1 MEQHRFPKRSTSHG
15 TLRGGYGYHGRPS
28 PRPSSSHPVRPF
40 HKPLRSVNEN
50 SSLLPSPGALESML
64 KTTTETGDIGIFS
77 IKPITT
83 PRRRGTF
90 SDMGQSLQPQPRP
103 RRSVDELYGHYHRNR
118 DTTSELL
125 SMYTCDSQRS
135 FRSDLSPASTEE
147 PGLRSVSMTTYGS
160 RGPPRHGSITTLQSQ
175 GSGSSQLQRP
185 RSPFPYPTRLK
196 RPGVRPVSPALT
208 DTGLVDYSRMVEID
222 RISLVRNHRVHPN
235 VSAI

>member
-1 MEQHRFPKRSTSHG
+1 MEHHRFPRRSISHG
-15 TLRGGYGYHGRPS
+15 TLRGGYAYHGRPS
-28 PRPSSSHPVRPF
+28 PSPGPSHHVRPL

-77 IKPITT
+77 IKPITSS
-83 PRRRGTF
+83 RRRGTF
-90 SDMGQSLQPQPRP
+90 SDMGQSLRPQPRP

-118 DTTSELL
+118 YPGNRDTTSELL

-135 FRSDLSPASTEE
+135 FPSNLSLTSTEE
-147 PGLRSVSMTTYGS
+147 PGLRSFSMSTHGS
-160 RGPPRHGSITTLQSQ
+160 RGLPHHSSTTTLQSQ

-222 RISLVRNHRVHPN
+222 RISLVRN
-235 VSAI
+235 S